1 MSASAASSKHA
12 STVFL
17 AIERL
22 NRVRKMSVWQID
34 PGPFRHRYQ
43 AASSEKWANSRPIV
57 ISAIANQCGKYHKRG
72 LICPTVSRNLCLDV
86 VVPTAGDADPFA
98 SDSGPI
104 LAPEGLTLISYFDHN
119 RAEHGDSPAYR
130 FLDYSQEPDGRPV
143 VLTWNQLWDRVCAIG
158 ARLRQVTQPGDR
170 VAILAPQGLDYVAAF
185 FGAVHAG
192 TIAVPLFA
200 PTMSGHAERLAAVLA
215 DARPAVVLTTTAVAE
230 SVRTFIRTLAPN
242 ERPRMIAVDAVP
254 DTLGSMF
261 TGATLDTDDIAYLQY
276 TSGSTRS
283 PAGVE
288 ITHRSVY
295 TNAMQM
301 VATGGL
307 DVDVR
312 SVSWLPLYHDM
323 GLMMI
328 MFTAFFGAQV
338 TLMDPMAFLRRPY
351 RWIKQLGIEST
362 YGRTFA
368 AAPNFAFELT
378 AERGLPPAGEA
389 LDLSNVVCVLNGSE
403 PVTMSA
409 IEKFTNAFAPHGLPA
424 NAVKPSYGMAEAT
437 LSVASISQDA
447 TASAIFLDREQ
458 LGAGRA
464 VIVAPEVPGAVA
476 QVSCG
481 QPIPDQ
487 WLVIADPD
495 GAEVPDG
502 TVGEIWLQGNNIG
515 RGYFG
520 RDDETRRVFG
530 NKLQSRL
537 DPGSHAEGTAD
548 NGCWLATGDL
558 GVYVDGE
565 LYLTGR
571 IKDLIIIDGRNHY
584 PHDIETTVSESSRAV
599 RSGYVAA
606 FSVPAAAVDSPAGN
620 AGEQVVVVAER
631 AAGAGRTEREQ
642 VIETVRAAIS
652 RHHHIR
658 VADVLLVAA
667 GTIPRTTS
675 GKLARSACR
684 AEYLAGKFNR

>member
-1 MSASAASSKHA
+1 M
-12 STVFL
+12 
-17 AIERL
+17 RL
-22 NRVRKMSVWQID
+22 
-34 PGPFRHRYQ
+34 
-43 AASSEKWANSRPIV
+43 
-57 ISAIANQCGKYHKRG
+57 
-72 LICPTVSRNLCLDV
+72 LICPTVSRELCLDD
-86 VVPTAGDADPFA
+86 VVPTAGDVDPFA
-98 SDSGPI
+98 LHEGAI
-104 LAPEGLTLISYFDHN
+104 AVPEGLTLTSYFDRN

-130 FLDYSQEPDGRPV
+130 FLDYSQEADGRPV
-143 VLTWNQLWDRVCAIG
+143 VLSWNELWVRVCAIG
-158 ARLRQVTQPGDR
+158 ARLQQVTKPGDR

-185 FGAVHAG
+185 FGAVYAG
-192 TIAVPLFA
+192 NIAVPLFA

-215 DARPAVVLTTTAVAE
+215 DARPAAVLTTTAVAE

-242 ERPRMIAVDAVP
+242 ERPRMIAVDALP

-261 TGATLDTDDIAYLQY
+261 TGASLHTDDIAYLQY

-301 VATGGL
+301 VMSGGL

-312 SVSWLPLYHDM
+312 TVSWLPLFHDM

-328 MFTAFFGAQV
+328 MFTAFFGAHV
-338 TLMDPMAFLRRPY
+338 TIMDPMAFLRRPY
-351 RWIKQLGIEST
+351 RWIKQLGIEAT

-378 AERGLPPAGEA
+378 AERGLPPAGES

-409 IEKFTNAFAPHGLPA
+409 VEKFTNAFAAYGLPA

-447 TASAIFLDREQ
+447 TASAIFLDREE

-464 VIVAPEVPGAVA
+464 VVVAPEHPNAVS

-487 WLVIADPD
+487 WAVIADANGGELPD
-495 GAEVPDG
+495 GI
-502 TVGEIWLQGNNIG
+502 VGEIWLQGNNIG

-520 RDDETRRVFG
+520 REDETRRVFG
-530 NKLQSRL
+530 NRLQSRL
-537 DPGSHAEGTAD
+537 TSGSHAEGTAD
-548 NGCWLATGDL
+548 GGCWLATGDL
-558 GVYVDGE
+558 GVYLEGE

-584 PHDIETTVSESSRAV
+584 PFDIETTVGDCSPAV
-599 RSGYVAA
+599 RTGYVAA
-606 FSVPAAAVDSPAGN
+606 FSVPADMLASPDGGS
-620 AGEQVVVVAER
+620 GEQLVVLAER
-631 AAGAGRTEREQ
+631 AAGAGRTDLSS
-642 VIETVRAAIS
+642 IEDTVRAAIL
-652 RHHHIR
+652 RNHQVR
-658 VADVLLVAA
+658 VADVRLVAA